1 MKKSLFALAALS
13 VVAGVASAQSNV
25 TIYGLLD
32 MGVDYDHGKNGSTA
46 TGATTKYSVNS
57 GQTSGSR
64 LGFRGSEDLGDGLSA
79 IFTLESGYTADD
91 GNLSYGGRLFGRQSW
106 AGLKGGFGTIRLGRQ
121 QTTTYAAIQTLDPF
135 TINSA
140 ADAQRVYGYGLGK
153 VDPISRA
160 DNAMTYETPNI
171 GGFTGT
177 VGYGFGEQPGS
188 FNKSSTKYAGANYA
202 NGPLTIVAS
211 YQNTDGVAF
220 SAALPTAALDALVI
234 PTGLAPTA
242 TTSAKVKNSVLGA
255 VYDINGIKLRASY
268 GNLKFSAVGDMT
280 ISDYMLGLTAPF
292 GPGTLQAS
300 WNRDN
305 VTDLTSGVSN
315 QYALGYIYPLS
326 KRTNLY
332 ALASYTR
339 NGKDV
344 RMNAW
349 ANGKS
354 DLDIQTGIKLTF

>member
-1 MKKSLFALAALS
+1 MKKCFFALAALS
-13 VVAGVASAQSNV
+13 FAGLAAAQSNA

-32 MGVDYDHGKNGSTA
+32 MGMDHDNGKSGSAA
-46 TGATTKYSVNS
+46 TGTVSKWSINS

-64 LGFRGSEDLGDGLSA
+64 LGFRGSEDLGGGLSA
-79 IFTLESGYTADD
+79 IFTVESGYTADD

-106 AGLKGGFGTIRLGRQ
+106 AGLKGDFGSIKLGRQ
-121 QTTTYAAIQTLDPF
+121 QTATYVALQTLDPF

-153 VDPISRA
+153 IDPISRS
-160 DNAMTYETPNI
+160 DNTAVYETPTLA
-171 GGFTGT
+171 GFNAMF
-177 VGYGFGEQPGS
+177 GYGFGEQPGS
-188 FNKSSTKYAGANYA
+188 INKLSTKYAGANYA
-202 NGPLTIVAS
+202 YGPLTVVAS
-211 YQNTDGVAF
+211 YQDTDGVAF
-220 SAALPTAALDALVI
+220 SPSATPTSALVALVV
-234 PTGLAPTA
+234 PTGLAPTT

-255 VYDINGIKLRASY
+255 VYNISDVKLRASY
-268 GNLKFSAVGDMT
+268 GTVKFNAVGDMT
-280 ISDYMLGLTAPF
+280 IHDYMLGATAPF

-300 WNRDN
+300 WNRN
-305 VTDLTSGVSN
+305 KVADLTSGVSN

-354 DLDIQTGIKLTF
+354 DLDVQSGIRLTF

>member
-1 MKKSLFALAALS
+1 MKKSFFALAALS
-13 VVAGVASAQSNV
+13 VAGMAAAQSNV

-32 MGVDYDHGKNGSTA
+32 MGMDYDNGKNGSVA
-46 TGATTKYSVNS
+46 TGTVSKWAVNS

-64 LGFRGSEDLGDGLSA
+64 LGFRGSEDLGGGLSA
-79 IFTLESGYTADD
+79 IFTLESGFTADD
-91 GNLSYGGRLFGRQSW
+91 GNLAYGSRLFGRQSW
-106 AGLKGGFGTIRLGRQ
+106 AGLKGEFGSIKLGRQ
-121 QTTTYAAIQTLDPF
+121 QTSTYFALQTVDPF

-153 VDPISRA
+153 IDPISRS
-160 DNAMTYETPNI
+160 DNTATYETPTFA
-171 GGFTGT
+171 GFTAT
-177 VGYGFGEQPGS
+177 FGYGFGEQPGQ
-188 FNKSSTKYAGANYA
+188 FNKSSTKFAGANYA
-202 NGPLTIVAS
+202 NGPLTVVAS
-211 YQNTDGVAF
+211 YQNTDGVPFA
-220 SAALPTAALDALVI
+220 PTATPTSALDALVV
-234 PTGLAPTA
+234 PTGLAPTT
-242 TTSAKVKNSVLGA
+242 TTSAKVKNSVLGV
-255 VYDINGIKLRASY
+255 VYNIGGAKLRASY
-268 GNLKFSAVGDMT
+268 GHLKFNAVGDMT
-280 ISDYMLGLTAPF
+280 ISDYMLGVTIPF

-315 QYALGYIYPLS
+315 QYAIGYNYPLS

-332 ALASYTR
+332 ALTAYTR

-354 DLDIQTGIKLTF
+354 DVDIQYGIKLTF